1 MSSIFESLNS
11 IKVLEINNFNT
22 SKVENISSK
31 LKQCLKI
38 SSLDLS
44 NFDISKVVNM
54 SMFKEFIFIPSLDI
68 YHFKDNEVIDMSYM
82 LENCLFLNI
91 KSIS

>member
-1 MSSIFESLNS
+1 M
-11 IKVLEINNFNT
+11 
-22 SKVENISSK
+22 
-31 LKQCLKI
+31 KI

-68 YHFKDNEVIDMSYM
+68 YHFKENEIIDMSYM
-82 LENCLFLNI
+82 LENCLFLTI
-91 KSIS
+91 ISISWIDT